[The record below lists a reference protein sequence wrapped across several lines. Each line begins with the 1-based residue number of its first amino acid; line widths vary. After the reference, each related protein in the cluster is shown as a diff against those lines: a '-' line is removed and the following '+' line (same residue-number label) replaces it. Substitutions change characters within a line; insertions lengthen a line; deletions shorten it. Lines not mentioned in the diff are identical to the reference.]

1 MARPSRKL
9 REAAPV
15 LGQTARRFR
24 PHLREQRRLLL
35 AGLFCLLVEVGLR
48 LVEPWPLAYVIDSL
62 TRAAGVDGAGRGSGG
77 GVQGVLVVGAITL
90 LGVVALRAAAA
101 YGMTVLFALAGNR
114 VLTRVRA
121 EVYDHLNTLSMRFH
135 QSARTGDLVTRVT
148 GDVGRL
154 QDAVVTALLP
164 LIGNVITLVG
174 MIVVIAIMDWQL
186 ALVVL
191 IVLPLFALLS
201 GRSTT
206 RIMTVSRRQRSAEGA
221 LASLATETLGSM
233 AVVKSYSL
241 EARMGDRFAGGNQ
254 RALRDS
260 VRAKRLSAGLERS
273 TDVLVGLATATV
285 LFFGANRVLSGGL
298 SIGELTVFLA
308 YLKTAFRPLRDLA
321 KYTGRL
327 SKAAAS
333 GERITA
339 LLDEIPDIRDSSWAR
354 PAKPFRGDLR
364 LDQVTVSYG
373 AGRPALRD
381 VDLVIRPGERV
392 ALVGS
397 SGAGKSTVATLLTRM
412 RDPDRGR
419 VLIDGHDLR
428 DLTVDSVRQQ
438 ISVVL
443 QESVLFAGTV
453 AENIA
458 YGAGRPVT
466 EGQLV
471 AAARSAGADDFIRA
485 LPQGYDTELS
495 ERGDGLSGGQRQR
508 IAIARA
514 AIRDAPV
521 VILDEALTGLDR
533 DTEAEVIAAL
543 DRLTA
548 GRTTIIITHD
558 MEVAA
563 EADRVVRI
571 ESGRVVADDRRARPL
586 TALRGAAG

>member
-1 MARPSRKL
+1 MARRSLPL

-15 LGQTARRFR
+15 LGRTVRRFR
-24 PHLREQRRLLL
+24 PHLRQQRLLL
-35 AGLFCLLVEVGLR
+35 VLGLLCLLVEVGLR

-62 TRAAGVDGAGRGSGG
+62 AAAAGADTVGRGSG
-77 GVQGVLVVGAITL
+77 QGLQAVLVIGAVSL
-90 LGVVALRAAAA
+90 LGVVALRAAAS

-114 VLTRVRA
+114 VLTRVRG
-121 EVYDHLNTLSMRFH
+121 ELYDHLNTLSMRFH

-164 LIGNVITLVG
+164 LFGNVITLLG
-174 MIVVIAIMDWQL
+174 MVVVITIMDWQL

-191 IVLPLFALLS
+191 LVLPLFALLS
-201 GRSTT
+201 GRSTG
-206 RIMTVSRRQRSAEGA
+206 RIMSVSRRQRSAEGA

-233 AVVKSYSL
+233 KVVKSYSL
-241 EARMGDRFAGGNQ
+241 ESRMGERFAGGNQ
-254 RALRDS
+254 RALKDS

-285 LFFGANRVLSGGL
+285 LFFGANRVLSGDL

-339 LLDEIPDIRDSSWAR
+339 LLDENPDIRDSSWAR
-354 PAKPFRGDLR
+354 PACPFRGDLR
-364 LDQVTVSYG
+364 LDHVTVSYG
-373 AGRPALRD
+373 AGRPALQD
-381 VDLVIRPGERV
+381 VSLAIRPGERV

-397 SGAGKSTVATLLTRM
+397 SGAGKSTVATMLTRM
-412 RDPDRGR
+412 RDPDEGR

-438 ISVVL
+438 ISIVL

-453 AENIA
+453 ADNIA
-458 YGAGRPVT
+458 YGLGREVT
-466 EGQLV
+466 RAQIE
-471 AAARSAGADDFIRA
+471 AAARTAGADEFVRA
-485 LPQGYDTELS
+485 LPDGYDTELS

-514 AIRDAPV
+514 AIREAPI
-521 VILDEALTGLDR
+521 VILDEALTGLDP

-548 GRTTIIITHD
+548 DRTTIVITHD

-563 EADRVVRI
+563 RSDRVVRI
-571 ESGRVVADDRRARPL
+571 EEGRVVADSRRARSS
-586 TALRGAAG
+586 TGAGGAG

>member
-1 MARPSRKL
+1 MARRSLPL

-15 LGQTARRFR
+15 LGRTVRRFR
-24 PHLREQRRLLL
+24 PHLRQQRLLL
-35 AGLFCLLVEVGLR
+35 VLGLLCLLVEVGLR

-62 TRAAGVDGAGRGSGG
+62 AAAAGADTVGRGSG
-77 GVQGVLVVGAITL
+77 QGLQAVLVIGAVSL
-90 LGVVALRAAAA
+90 LGVVALRAAAS

-114 VLTRVRA
+114 VLTRVRG
-121 EVYDHLNTLSMRFH
+121 ELYDHLNTLSMRFH

-164 LIGNVITLVG
+164 LFGNVITLLG
-174 MIVVIAIMDWQL
+174 MVVVITIMDWQL

-191 IVLPLFALLS
+191 LVLPLFALLS
-201 GRSTT
+201 GRSTG
-206 RIMTVSRRQRSAEGA
+206 RIMSVSRRQRSAEGA

-233 AVVKSYSL
+233 KVVKSYSL
-241 EARMGDRFAGGNQ
+241 ESRMGERFAGGNQ
-254 RALRDS
+254 RALKDS

-285 LFFGANRVLSGGL
+285 LFFGANRVLSGDL

-339 LLDEIPDIRDSSWAR
+339 LLDENPDIRDSSWAR
-354 PAKPFRGDLR
+354 PARPFRGDLR
-364 LDQVTVSYG
+364 LDHVTVSYG
-373 AGRPALRD
+373 AGRPALQD
-381 VDLVIRPGERV
+381 VSLAIRPGERV

-397 SGAGKSTVATLLTRM
+397 SGAGKSTVATMLTRM
-412 RDPDRGR
+412 RDPDEGR

-438 ISVVL
+438 ISIVL

-453 AENIA
+453 ADNIA
-458 YGAGRPVT
+458 YGLGREVT
-466 EGQLV
+466 RAQIE
-471 AAARSAGADDFIRA
+471 AAARTAGADEFVRA
-485 LPQGYDTELS
+485 LPDGYDTELS

-514 AIRDAPV
+514 AIREAPI
-521 VILDEALTGLDR
+521 VILDEALTGLDP

-548 GRTTIIITHD
+548 DRTTIVITHD

-563 EADRVVRI
+563 RSDRVVRI
-571 ESGRVVADDRRARPL
+571 EEGRVVADSRRARSS
-586 TALRGAAG
+586 TGAGGAG